1 MKRVLS
7 ILIVL
12 LLVGGIFVFVGCGDK
27 ETTVEKLTIKF
38 EPLNDAAIADLE
50 IKADST
56 FTLPTPTREG
66 YVFQG
71 WFLEDTYQ
79 TQATVD
85 SLKQMLKE
93 GNVTLYA
100 KWDEDVPPAP
110 TGLTVHFNAK
120 GGNAVT
126 DATLQADTE
135 YTLPVATREGYDFKG
150 WFFEEGYQTAVTVEG
165 LKAKIADGATTI
177 YAKWEEKQ
185 LVVQFNTKEG
195 NQIDNRT
202 WGYSLLDLVTLPIPT
217 KEGHDFQGWCFEQNC
232 QTPVDGASLKQKID
246 DGTVTIYAKWDEKS
260 VILIFDTK
268 GFDDL
273 DNLTVKYTAIDTQ
286 VLPTPNGLGVEFQGW
301 YFDDGYQTAYS
312 VQDLKEKIADGSV
325 TLHAKWEDVTVT
337 LRFNTAGGNVIGNT
351 DVAFSAIE
359 DQVLPT
365 PERSYHKFARW
376 YFDEN
381 YQTEYTTQ
389 GLKQRASQGI
399 VDLYAKWGNILASD
413 TITIQGKS
421 AEKAGLNPMFDWT
434 NAANDTQFEVVIK
447 NATGSVVERGVVTAP
462 HYVLTDNLA
471 YDNAY
476 TIEIT
481 GTPSDCYRSVT
492 FTTVEGTG
500 TVDLNEV
507 LLAVAEPFKSHM
519 VIQRGKAI
527 NITGMTAPKTLVSI
541 DFYGE
546 RKYAISDGSTGM
558 FTFAFAAKEANA
570 TPANVTIS
578 LLKNKTLV
586 LEDVLIGDVYL
597 VSGQS
602 NVQRT
607 LAECSVRGETP
618 DWAADVPDAI
628 QYGVRYYYQAEN
640 TSATPALSTKNA
652 FWFKVPEGDDTYKSY
667 SAVAFMVG
675 AMLGKELSSDGV
687 PVGIIYAAKGNT
699 NITSWK
705 GGSSDSLHFNGMI
718 YPLQTAE
725 ISGVVWYQGCNNSG
739 KGIDYLDHLTALMS
753 NWRALFRNAELPFY
767 VVQLPCFNGDSGN
780 NYDFSYVRES
790 QLKACQADENAYLI
804 ATCDGGD
811 PDDIHPKAKRYLC
824 ERIAKSILSTVYG
837 KDYLPEGP
845 TFASREIEGSNYIIT
860 VNNGEGLTFT
870 GDAIVG
876 FMLAGEDGKYFDA
889 TATIENGKIVVTSA
903 QVANPVNVKYGFSKC
918 PFLNVY
924 NKDGFL
930 MSPFRT
936 DVYNHNIDLLDYRA
950 NAAYAS
956 NSGGE
961 TMAVEVV
968 DVDGEVGLQVTK
980 PEGTK
985 GYGILELP
993 KWGAI
998 GYEEHALKLRI
1009 KGSNS
1014 GAKLVIRIVEGSYE
1028 MWATPAL
1035 TDNFT
1040 TVQEMTIPI
1049 SYLTVSNE
1057 VNGIIDFQSINRVE
1071 LIIKD
1076 KSAAV
1081 TVTVLELR
1089 FVDYTRTAP
1098 AAFNIKE
1105 AKQDGVQGTI
1115 KWGFADFAASYV
1127 VRVATDTTF
1136 TGSNLVVDGTT
1147 TGLNY
1152 TFDASVIE
1160 DGVTYYVAVAAIN
1173 NLGQTIATNS
1183 GMVLRNANR
1192 ADVASFDFD
1201 NDEDF
1206 NTYVTAKLYN
1216 ENTSNLEF
1224 ARDDKGLKVHIK
1236 QTSGWMAFFARVDA
1250 GTSAGFDTLKVYL
1263 DLTEYKGSTLKIQL
1277 QTNGGSTSYT
1287 YQLNFS
1293 SKKEGYFEIPFSA
1306 FVNSSTGAYNGG
1318 DIVRVKFGFTDYVAG
1333 ANDNVYVNNISFIKA
1348 AQS

>member
-27 ETTVEKLTIKF
+27 DTPVEKLTIKF

-50 IKADST
+50 IEAEST

-66 YVFQG
+66 FVFQG

-100 KWDEDVPPAP
+100 KWEEATPPAP
-110 TGLTVHFNAK
+110 PTLTVRFNAK
-120 GGNAVT
+120 GGNAVA
-126 DATLQADTE
+126 DATLQADTT
-135 YTLPVATREGYDFKG
+135 YTLPDASREGYNFRG
-150 WFFEEGYQTAVTVEG
+150 WFFEEGYQTAVTVDG
-165 LKAKIADGATTI
+165 LKAKIADREVTI
-177 YAKWEEKQ
+177 YAKWEEK
-185 LVVQFNTKEG
+185 T
-195 NQIDNRT
+195 I
-202 WGYSLLDLVTLPIPT
+202 TLNFDP
-217 KEGHDFQGWCFEQNC
+217 KGGEAVASR
-232 QTPVDGASLKQKID
+232 PVG
-246 DGTVTIYAKWDEKS
+246 
-260 VILIFDTK
+260 
-268 GFDDL
+268 
-273 DNLTVKYTAIDTQ
+273 YTAVDMV
-286 VLPTPNGLGVEFQGW
+286 VLPTTTK
-301 YFDDGYQTAYS
+301 QTGHF
-312 VQDLKEKIADGSV
+312 V
-325 TLHAKWEDVTVT
+325 
-337 LRFNTAGGNVIGNT
+337 
-351 DVAFSAIE
+351 
-359 DQVLPT
+359 
-365 PERSYHKFARW
+365 RW

-381 YQTEYTTQ
+381 YQTAYSAQ
-389 GLKQRASQGI
+389 GLKAKFDTDTA
-399 VDLYAKWGNILASD
+399 VTLYAKWGEILASD
-413 TITIQGKS
+413 TVTIQGKS

-500 TVDLNEV
+500 TVDLNEA

-527 NITGMTAPKTLVSI
+527 NITGMTAPGALVSI
-541 DFYGE
+541 DFYGTTS
-546 RKYAISDGSTGM
+546 YATASNAGM
-558 FTFAFAAKEANA
+558 FAFAFPAREADS
-570 TPANVTIS
+570 TPATITLS

-607 LAECSVRGETP
+607 LAECSVSGETP

-640 TSATPALSTKNA
+640 TSATPAISTKNA

-675 AMLGKELSSDGV
+675 AMLGKELSSDGA

-767 VVQLPCFNGDSGN
+767 VVQLPCYNGDSGN

-845 TFASREIEGSNYIIT
+845 TYASHEVQGSNYIIT

-936 DVYNHNIDLLDYRA
+936 DDYGHNIDLLDYRA

-1098 AAFNIKE
+1098 AAFSIKE

-1136 TGSNLVVDGTT
+1136 TGSSLVVDGTT
-1147 TGLNY
+1147 TGLSY
-1152 TFDASVIE
+1152 TFDASSIE

-1236 QTSGWMAFFARVDA
+1236 ATSGWMAFFARVDA